1 LTATSRLLD
10 PQERTSEILFG
21 LIMALGFTGSLSA
34 ATAGHEEIRTML
46 FGALGCN
53 LAWGLVDAVMYL
65 LSTRSQRGAGRL
77 AIERVRG
84 AADPAAARV
93 VIAEAMPPFLAERM
107 RPGDLEHLRTEI
119 LKLTEPPRAGLRAAD
134 FRGAAGVFLLVFFST
149 FPLVV
154 PFLVMHDAHQA
165 LRASHAIAIAL
176 LYFNGHV
183 LGRFSGSRPVLMGL
197 SMVALGLLL
206 AGLTILLG
214 G

>member
-1 LTATSRLLD
+1 MSVLD

-46 FGALGCN
+46 FGAVGCN
-53 LAWGLVDAVMYL
+53 LAWGIVDAVMYL
-65 LSTRSQRGAGRL
+65 LSTLTQRGAGRV
-77 AIERVRG
+77 AVERVLSSS
-84 AADPAAARV
+84 DPAVGRA
-93 VIAEAMPPFLAERM
+93 VIAEAIPPFLAQRM

-119 LKLTEPPRAGLRAAD
+119 LKTPAAAARAGLRAAD
-134 FRGAAGVFLLVFFST
+134 FRGALGVFLLVFLST
-149 FPLVV
+149 LPLTV
-154 PFLVMHDAHQA
+154 PFLVMQQAHRA
-165 LRASHAIAIAL
+165 LRVSHAIGIGM
-176 LYFNGHV
+176 LYLNGHA
-183 LGRFSGSRPVLMGL
+183 LGRFSGTRPVLMGL

>member
-1 LTATSRLLD
+1 VSAQRLLD

-34 ATAGHEEIRTML
+34 ATAGHEEVHTML
-46 FGALGCN
+46 VGALGCN

-77 AIERVRG
+77 AIDRIRQT
-84 AADPAAARV
+84 ADPAAGRA

-119 LKLTEPPRAGLRAAD
+119 LTLTEPPRAGLRTAD
-134 FRGAAGVFLLVFFST
+134 FGSAAGVFLLVFLST

-154 PFLVMHDAHQA
+154 PFLVMHEAHRA
-165 LRASHAIAIAL
+165 LRASHAVAIGL

-183 LGRFSGSRPVLMGL
+183 LGRYSGSRPVLMGL
-197 SMVALGLLL
+197 SMVALGLCL

>member
-1 LTATSRLLD
+1 MRILN

-46 FGALGCN
+46 YGALGCN
-53 LAWGLVDAVMYL
+53 LAWGIVDAVMYL
-65 LSTRSQRGAGRL
+65 LSTLSQRGAGRVAL
-77 AIERVRG
+77 ERVK
-84 AADPAAARV
+84 ASADPAAARA
-93 VIAEAMPPFLAERM
+93 VIADALPPFIAARM
-107 RPGDLEHLRTEI
+107 RPGDLEHLRGEI
-119 LKLTEPPRAGLRAAD
+119 LKSGDDAARAGLRATD
-134 FRGAAGVFLLVFFST
+134 FRGAFGVFLLVFLST

-154 PFLVMHDAHQA
+154 PFLVMQEAHRA
-165 LRASHAIAIAL
+165 LRFSHAIGIAM
-176 LYFNGHV
+176 LYVNGHA
-183 LGRFSGSRPVLMGL
+183 LGRFSGTRPVVMGL

>member
-1 LTATSRLLD
+1 MSTAHVLD

-34 ATAGHEEIRTML
+34 ATAGREEIRTML
-46 FGALGCN
+46 FGAIGCN

-65 LSTRSQRGAGRL
+65 LSARSQRGAGRL
-77 AIERVRG
+77 AIARVLESP
-84 AADPAAARV
+84 DPAAARA
-93 VIAEAMPPFLAERM
+93 VIADAMPPFLAERLL
-107 RPGDLEHLRTEI
+107 PEELEHLRTEI
-119 LKLTEPPRAGLRAAD
+119 LKVKEPPRAGLHPAD
-134 FRGAAGVFLLVFFST
+134 FRGALSVFLLVFFST

-154 PFLVMHDAHQA
+154 PFLVMHEAHRA
-165 LRASHAIAIAL
+165 LRASHAIAIGL

-183 LGRFSGSRPVLMGL
+183 LGRFSGARPVLMGL
-197 SMVALGLLL
+197 SMVALGLSL

>member
-1 LTATSRLLD
+1 MPQSRVLD

-46 FGALGCN
+46 FGAVGCN

-65 LSTRSQRGAGRL
+65 LSTRSRRGAGRA
-77 AIERVRG
+77 AI
-84 AADPAAARV
+84 ARV
-93 VIAEAMPPFLAERM
+93 LQSSDAAEARAVIADAMPPFLAERI
-107 RPGDLEHLRTEI
+107 RPEELEHLRTEI
-119 LKLTEPPRAGLRAAD
+119 VRLDQPPRAGLRATD
-134 FRGAAGVFLLVFFST
+134 FRAAFGVFLLVFFST

-154 PFLVMHDAHQA
+154 PFLVMQEAHRA
-165 LRASHAIAIAL
+165 LRFSHAIGIGM

-183 LGRFSGSRPVLMGL
+183 LGRFSGTRPILMGL
-197 SMVALGLLL
+197 SMVALGVLL
-206 AGLTILLG
+206 AGVTILLG

>member
-1 LTATSRLLD
+1 VNGTRILD

-34 ATAGHEEIRTML
+34 ATAGHEEVRTML

-65 LSTRSQRGAGRL
+65 LSTRSQRGAGRA
-77 AIERVRG
+77 AIEGVLGSR
-84 AADPAAARV
+84 DPAAGRAL
-93 VIAEAMPPFLAERM
+93 IADAMPPFLAERM
-107 RPGDLEHLRTEI
+107 RPEHLEHLRTEI
-119 LKLTEPPRAGLRAAD
+119 LKVKEPPRAGLRLAD

-154 PFLVMHDAHQA
+154 PFLVMHEAHRA

-183 LGRFSGSRPVLMGL
+183 LGRFSGAQPALMGL
-197 SMVALGLLL
+197 AMVALGLCL